1 MTTKQSPF
9 PSLLNN
15 QWRYIPSAK
24 TDIRKTFARV
34 RAEQRAAE
42 QQKAQ
47 QK

>member
-1 MTTKQSPF
+1 MTKQQPF

-15 QWRYIPSAK
+15 HWRYIPAAK
-24 TDIRKTFARV
+24 TDIRKTFARI

-47 QK
+47 PK